1 MVQSKRGSDLRSF
14 MKWWYK
20 VKKLF
25 ANKDRRLV
33 AYTATD
39 PKTTLPFQNI
49 PNLEYQ
55 TATVNDW
62 LKAIESIQVLVY
74 ITRRELEPM
83 VLTSF
88 DWNALSVTTYLN
100 HIERLVIKVREY
112 YLSYK
117 HYEQKGFDKLGIQD
131 SPELKQFKQ
140 TCEQSY
146 HTLLNL
152 SKSIKKILTKEGHE
166 DLSHHL
172 HALELELSGLGSNF
186 RVLTQMLYKHEFKTQ
201 PQDYKK
207 NNAPFITPLIASDAA
222 KGAPVYI
229 DFTAS
234 NCQQIRQDCEELKE
248 IFAKIPFLDN
258 KNFLL
263 IILEAYEI
271 LVRCYVVARK
281 TIIQQSLESVRMSIH
296 TLSQLLNSASPNV
309 FQVFSEL
316 DKIFHAIEI
325 ISFNTN
331 RESRFSQNMFEKSK
345 TARRL
350 VRKACLSCEMG
361 REYLEEH
368 AYTKKNKNKK

>member
-1 MVQSKRGSDLRSF
+1 
-14 MKWWYK
+14 MKWWQK
-20 VKKLF
+20 VKNIFAGKDQKL
-25 ANKDRRLV
+25 R
-33 AYTATD
+33 AYSAPD
-39 PKTTLPFQNI
+39 HKSSIPFYHI

-55 TATVNDW
+55 MATVNDW
-62 LKAIESIQVLVY
+62 LKVIESIQVLVY

-152 SKSIKKILTKEGHE
+152 SKSIKQVLTKEGHE

-172 HALELELSGLGSNF
+172 HALELELSGLGSHF
-186 RVLTQMLYKHEFKTQ
+186 RVLTQMLYKQEFKTQ
-201 PQDYKK
+201 SQDYKK
-207 NNAPFITPLIASDAA
+207 TNSSFTSPLISSDVM
-222 KGAPVYI
+222 KSAPVYI

-234 NCQQIRQDCEELKE
+234 NCQQIKQDCEEFKE
-248 IFAKIPFLDN
+248 IFSKVPSQEN
-258 KNFLL
+258 RNFLL
-263 IILEAYEI
+263 GALEAYEI
-271 LVRCYVVARK
+271 LVKCYVVARK
-281 TIIQQSLESVRMSIH
+281 SVIQQSLDTMRISMHNISK
-296 TLSQLLNSASPNV
+296 TMQNDSPNG
-309 FQVFSEL
+309 FQIFSEL
-316 DKIFHAIEI
+316 DKLFHAIEV

-345 TARRL
+345 VARRL
-350 VRKACLSCEMG
+350 LRKACLSCEMG
-361 REYLEEH
+361 CEYLKEH
-368 AYTKKNKNKK
+368 AYTKKNKK